1 MAALHY
7 KLKFEK
13 NYVTTNRIVLLGF
26 NMININMVTLYLLS
40 RAVVSAL
47 YLLCYYKFINFYPVS
62 LVTMNLLIVCSAI
75 LLFLGLSVRIKLK
88 NLFSK
93 GLVLD
98 IFFPCILFVSLLANV
113 FSPGLFISLST
124 MHCGSL
130 WLLLAVFYSLFGY
143 SVGSAFTAYV
153 LISGFILLN
162 LEAAYYFCSSRQD
175 DFAQYNSNA
184 FQSDADNQGSLS
196 LCQKVQIFYKAMQD
210 FIKKIPVENFKDIAV
225 VTKEEFALL
234 EHDDLPVSHISTD
247 YLSLPIKESN
257 INLYVSPADID
268 SKLRCAE
275 DKNAFNSGFANGLT
289 GFRDFADKFA
299 GLQQVSLDFFKIGYS
314 KEDYRKLSPEG
325 NYHEY
330 EKLCNKWNDELK
342 NTMVTI
348 V

>member
-1 MAALHY
+1 M
-7 KLKFEK
+7 
-13 NYVTTNRIVLLGF
+13 ILLGF
-26 NMININMVTLYLLS
+26 NMININLEASYLFS
-40 RAVVSAL
+40 RAVVSVL
-47 YLLCYYKFINFYPVS
+47 YLLCYYFFINSYPVS

-98 IFFPCILFVSLLANV
+98 IVFPCILFISLLANV

-130 WLLLAVFYSLFGY
+130 WLLLAVFYQLFGI
-143 SVGSAFTAYV
+143 TAGTAV
-153 LISGFILLN
+153 ITFGLISIFILIN
-162 LEAAYYFCSSRQD
+162 LEAAYYFRSRQQANLFH
-175 DFAQYNSNA
+175 DFAQYHSNE
-184 FQSDADNQGSLS
+184 FQSDADNQRHLP
-196 LCQKVQIFYKAMQD
+196 LCKKVQIFYKAIQE
-210 FIKKIPVENFKDIAV
+210 FIQKMPAKDVQDIAV
-225 VTKEEFALL
+225 VTEEEFKRLDPEVEFPESL
-234 EHDDLPVSHISTD
+234 ISPG
-247 YLSLPIKESN
+247 YLNLPIKESN
-257 INLYVSPADID
+257 ISSYISPDDID
-268 SKLRCAE
+268 HKLKIAE

-289 GFRDFADKFA
+289 GFRGFADKFA

-325 NYHEY
+325 NYNEY